1 MPSGNLLGPCFSSL
15 DLASPTLYKL
25 GQRDFTDEGLEK
37 IFVELKD
44 HMLGRKK
51 KFEIKYFAAKIAKL
65 DNALA
70 TRIEELYLREVDP
83 IVEEDEDK
91 QREELVSTLRRV
103 KVETAKREMKILGD
117 KIREAEVKGD
127 TAEVKRLSS
136 EFKNVSE
143 RLL

>member
-1 MPSGNLLGPCFSSL
+1 M
-15 DLASPTLYKL
+15 

-91 QREELVSTLRRV
+91 QREELAATLRRV